1 MGTITIVGLGPGAVG
16 HLSLETMG
24 LLQNCAQVIL
34 RTAVHPTVAE
44 LEKQNVKFTSCDDLY
59 EKAASFEEV
68 YNSVVERV
76 LAAAQNGD
84 VVYAVPGS
92 PLVAEKTVVLM
103 RTAAKAQ
110 GIKLLI
116 KPSMSFLDLAYVEL
130 GIDPIAGLQIID
142 AQDFAEIASAGQHPL
157 MITQVYSQMVA
168 GDLKI
173 ALMDVLPDEYEIY
186 FLRNLGLPDEECRP
200 IKLFELDRQPNIDHL
215 TSAYIPPM
223 AEGAENTVFEKVD
236 DAEAVP
242 GIITYGENED
252 DFAEED
258 EEEGYAEDFLPE
270 AGFDDFDIQPLAD
283 VMRTLREPGGC
294 PWDREQTHKSIRS
307 NMIEEVYE
315 YLEAVDADDVDGMRE
330 ELGDVLMQVV
340 FHARMAQ
347 EAGRFDLQDV
357 IDEVVDKLIRRHPH
371 VFGDTHVDNSNDVL
385 VNWEAI
391 KKQEKQERKHVLDG
405 VSQGLPALLR
415 AYKLQSKAAKVGFD
429 WQDSASVWAKVQEEL
444 GELQEALQAGDKAA
458 AESELGDVLFA
469 VVNYARHNGIEPEVA
484 LDGTNNRFASRFNYV
499 EKQVE
504 ASGKKWQNFNLNE
517 LDEFW
522 NQAKDLER
530 KNDL

>member
-110 GIKLLI
+110 GVKLVI

-223 AEGAENTVFEKVD
+223 AEGAEDTVFEKVD
-236 DAEAVP
+236 D
-242 GIITYGENED
+242 
-252 DFAEED
+252 
-258 EEEGYAEDFLPE
+258 AEDFLPE

-315 YLEAVDADDVDGMRE
+315 YLEAVDDDDVDGMRE

-371 VFGDTHVDNSNDVL
+371 VFGDTHVDNSDEVL

-429 WQDSASVWAKVQEEL
+429 WQDSESVWAKVQEEL
-444 GELQEALQAGDKAA
+444 GELQDALQAGDKAA

-504 ASGKKWQNFNLNE
+504 ASGKTWQDFTLNE

-522 NQAKDLER
+522 NQAKELER
-530 KNDL
+530 KSDL